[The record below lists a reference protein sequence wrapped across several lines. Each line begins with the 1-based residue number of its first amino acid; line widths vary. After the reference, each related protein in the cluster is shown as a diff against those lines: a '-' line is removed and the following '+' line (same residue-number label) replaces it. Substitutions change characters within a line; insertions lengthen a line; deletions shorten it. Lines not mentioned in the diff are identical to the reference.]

1 MANHSPIDIQNDPD
15 TYEIIGAAMA
25 VHTEL
30 GCGFLEAVYRAA
42 LQIEFRRRRIEA
54 IAEMS
59 LPINYKGELL
69 PLKYRVDFIC
79 KREVLVEVKALSRL
93 GPVEESQILNYLKLS
108 GKRRALLL
116 NFGGSLLEHRRFV
129 W

>member
-1 MANHSPIDIQNDPD
+1 
-15 TYEIIGAAMA
+15 MA
-25 VHTEL
+25 VHSEL

-54 IAEMS
+54 IAEVS
-59 LPINYKGELL
+59 APIKYKGERL
-69 PLKYRVDFIC
+69 PLKYCVDFIC
-79 KREVLVEVKALSRL
+79 KRDVLVEVKALSRL

-116 NFGGSLLEHRRFV
+116 NFGSTLLEHRRFV